1 MRKIR
6 MGLIGGG
13 EGAFIGAVHRMAAE
27 LDGAIELV
35 CGTFASDAARS
46 RAAGPALYRLP
57 AARSYGDV
65 ADMFAAEAAL
75 GSEQRMDFVTIATPN
90 HTHFSMVHAAL
101 TAGFDVVCDKPATLT
116 AAEARQLGELL
127 RGSDRLFALTHNY
140 TGYPMV
146 KEARQRVREGAL
158 GTVRRVCVEYLQ
170 GWLAGPIDADGQKQ
184 ASWRTD
190 PARSGVAGCMGDIG
204 SHAENLVDY
213 VTGLRIDSLCAD
225 LSIFVAGRRLDD
237 DGSVLLRF
245 VGGARGTLV
254 ASQVALGEE
263 NNLRLRVYGDRGAL
277 EWAQADPNT
286 LTLRYADKPTEV
298 LRTGGPGTGTA
309 AAQATRLP
317 AGHPEGFLEAF
328 ANLYR
333 AVAAAIHARN
343 AAIAAGITA
352 VSAAG
357 AAKAAANALDFP
369 GIDDSVRGMLFIEA
383 VVESSRRG
391 GVWIPFPNS

>member
-27 LDGAIELV
+27 LDGEVELV
-35 CGTFASDAARS
+35 CGVFASDPVRS

-65 ADMFAAEAAL
+65 AQMLAAESAL
-75 GSEQRMDFVTIATPN
+75 HPDQRMDFVTIATPN
-90 HTHFSMVHAAL
+90 HTHFSMARAAL
-101 TAGFDVVCDKPATLT
+101 TAGFDVVCDKPATLS
-116 AAEARQLGELL
+116 AVEARELVDLL
-127 RGSDRLFALTHNY
+127 RRSNRLYALTHNY

-146 KEARQRVREGAL
+146 KEARRRVREGAL

-170 GWLAGPIDADGQKQ
+170 GWLAAPIDAEGQKQ

-190 PARSGVAGCMGDIG
+190 PARAGIAGCMGDIG

-213 VTGLRIDSLCAD
+213 VTGLRIESLCAD
-225 LSIFVAGRRLDD
+225 LSSFVPGRRLDD

-245 VGGARGTLV
+245 AGGARGTLV

-277 EWAQADPNT
+277 EWAQQEPNT
-286 LTLRYADKPTEV
+286 LTLRHADKPAEV
-298 LRTGGPGTGTA
+298 LRTGGPGVGAA

-333 AVAAAIHARN
+333 GVAAAIHARN
-343 AAIAAGITA
+343 ARQAPADNP
-352 VSAAG
+352 
-357 AAKAAANALDFP
+357 ANGMDFP
-369 GIDDSVRGMLFIEA
+369 GVEDSVRGMLFIEA
-383 VVESSRRG
+383 VVASSRQG
-391 GVWIPFPNS
+391 GVWVALPHV